1 MGLGNGNPK
10 EGDKGSNFNWELKV
24 LQGLEAIAVALEGG
38 GGLSIPQPMSSNIT
52 NLGILPT
59 SADGLNMGDLYTQT
73 AEQLGGIGTQK
84 IICIL

>member
-10 EGDKGSNFNWELKV
+10 EGDKGSNFNFELKM

-38 GGLSIPQPMSSNIT
+38 TGLSTNQFDLNAP
-52 NLGILPT
+52 NLGVLPT
-59 SADGLNMGDLYTQT
+59 SSTGLNTGDLYTQT

-84 IICIL
+84 IICVL